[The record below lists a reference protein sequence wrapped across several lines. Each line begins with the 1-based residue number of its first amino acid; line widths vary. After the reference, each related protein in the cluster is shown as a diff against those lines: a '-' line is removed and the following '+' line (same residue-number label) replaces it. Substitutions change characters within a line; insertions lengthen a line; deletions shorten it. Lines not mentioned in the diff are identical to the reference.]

1 MFAVSEGTVYKW
13 IDVSNC
19 SFGEMHDILSAHEGA
34 GWVVERITGAE
45 QMPET
50 ALYGQAGALQVWLR
64 RGDRRRRAQ
73 AA

>member
-1 MFAVSEGTVYKW
+1 MFAVSEGTEYKW
-13 IDVSNC
+13 IDVSDC
-19 SFGEMHDILSAHEGA
+19 SFGELHDILSAHELQ
-34 GWVVERITGAE
+34 GWEVERITGAE

-64 RGDRRRRAQ
+64 RGDRRRRPH